1 MAETPVPQLVFR
13 KSADQPIC
21 YGCSTRVI
29 SIPGPLPDAG
39 DDFDWR
45 VRDYDG
51 FRQFMLEELAARF
64 PERTRWT
71 PADMEVV
78 IVEILAAVLDH
89 LSDMADRV
97 FAEAFLETAR
107 RPDSLRRLLALIA
120 YDAPAEADA
129 LDQIEIDET
138 TPLPKANALLDNF
151 WARNPYA
158 MDQARQAGP
167 RAIRTQHRMVTVE
180 DYAERMEDHP
190 LVLRAHAWTEWT
202 GSWETIN
209 VAIIPW
215 DTTLALDL
223 PVPQTAGDPDTPENV
238 RREQLKKEIERFNER
253 RRIPIPNWGLK
264 PTVRTVLRP
273 YLDRYRMTG
282 QEVILRDAVPVGV
295 TIILSIV
302 VKRNYFRS
310 EVAAAAAQALGKGLG
325 AFFEP
330 GRLRFGEDL
339 FASDV
344 VAALMRLDGVENV
357 CLIRFKR
364 TGSQFTDQ
372 SDSGRIVL
380 EGLELAVCD
389 SDPDHMERGYLVV
402 NTHGGHG
409 A

>member
-1 MAETPVPQLVFR
+1 MAETPVAELAFR
-13 KSADQPIC
+13 NSAERPTC
-21 YGCSTRVI
+21 YGCGGRVI

-78 IVEILAAVLDH
+78 IIEVLSAVLDQ

-107 RPDSLRRLLALIA
+107 RPDSVRRLLGLIG
-120 YDAPAEADA
+120 YDAAAEADA
-129 LDQIEIDET
+129 LDQIAVDEST
-138 TPLPKANALLDNF
+138 SPQDANALLEKF
-151 WARNPYA
+151 WARHPFA

-167 RAIRTQHRMVTVE
+167 LAIRTQHRMVTVG
-180 DYAERMEDHP
+180 DYAERMEEHP

-215 DTTLALDL
+215 DTALSLDL
-223 PVPQTAGDPDTPENV
+223 PVPQATGDPDAPENA
-238 RREQLKKEIERFNER
+238 RLEQLKKLIERFNER
-253 RRIPIPNWGLK
+253 RRIPLPDWTRQ
-264 PTVRTVLRP
+264 PTIRTVLLP
-273 YLDRYRMTG
+273 YLERYRMTG

-302 VKRNYFRS
+302 VKKTYFRS
-310 EVAAAAAQALGKGLG
+310 EVAAAAAQALGKGPS

-344 VAALMRLDGVENV
+344 VAALMQLDGVENI

-372 SDSGRIVL
+372 SDIGRIVL

-389 SDPDHMERGYLVV
+389 SDPAQMQRGYLVIK
-402 NTHGGHG
+402 THGGRG